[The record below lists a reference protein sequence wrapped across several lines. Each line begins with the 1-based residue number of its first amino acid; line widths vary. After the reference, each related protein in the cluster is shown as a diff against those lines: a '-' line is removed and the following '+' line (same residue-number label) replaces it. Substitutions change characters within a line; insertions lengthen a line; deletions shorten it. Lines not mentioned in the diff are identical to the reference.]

1 MSSPRAPLK
10 PLLAN
15 SSVAISRMFLL
26 APAGFGRRR
35 SASRSRA
42 VFRPRPPDPSLL
54 SERRAS
60 VGLISRLP
68 SWRIGLL
75 SQLNYSVHPAMFGA
89 FYFYLIKHSIDTK
102 MSESS
107 GFCLHKLTNS
117 YIVNLRSKRS
127 GRNSRGS
134 GASDADCRH
143 VDRSAT
149 RWRRCGVE
157 GCRPSGLG
165 PDDLGRAHWHGHP
178 ALAHAGTAR
187 A

>member
-117 YIVNLRSKRS
+117 YILVVLGWAKRS
-127 GRNSRGS
+127 VPTRGRSL
-134 GASDADCRH
+134 
-143 VDRSAT
+143 V
-149 RWRRCGVE
+149 
-157 GCRPSGLG
+157 
-165 PDDLGRAHWHGHP
+165 
-178 ALAHAGTAR
+178 GTAR
-187 A
+187 KSASLPTLQNQN